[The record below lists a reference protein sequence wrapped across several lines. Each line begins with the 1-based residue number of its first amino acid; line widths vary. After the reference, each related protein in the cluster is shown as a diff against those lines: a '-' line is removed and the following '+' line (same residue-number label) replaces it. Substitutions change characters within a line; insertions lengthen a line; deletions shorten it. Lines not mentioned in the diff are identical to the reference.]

1 MFKSTY
7 GNVKNKKKKRKVIN
21 KSAVFWFVFF
31 SKYFG
36 PGPSSE
42 ELQSTNVA
50 IFAFAM
56 KEEKK
61 NAVRALCMRPLRA
74 EGKSEFKQR
83 G

>member
-1 MFKSTY
+1 MLKT
-7 GNVKNKKKKRKVIN
+7 KRKKRKIIN

-31 SKYFG
+31 SKHFG
-36 PGPSSE
+36 PGPSLV

-50 IFAFAM
+50 MFAFAM

-61 NAVRALCMRPLRA
+61 KNAVRALCTRPLRA
-74 EGKSEFKQR
+74 EGKSEFKPR

>member
-31 SKYFG
+31 SKHFG
-36 PGPSSE
+36 PGPSSV

-61 NAVRALCMRPLRA
+61 KCSARALHA
-74 EGKSEFKQR
+74 ASENGR
-83 G
+83 EVGI

>member
-7 GNVKNKKKKRKVIN
+7 GNVKNKKKKIKIIN

-31 SKYFG
+31 SKHFG
-36 PGPSSE
+36 PGPSSV

-50 IFAFAM
+50 MFAFAM

-61 NAVRALCMRPLRA
+61 CTARALHA
-74 EGKSEFKQR
+74 ASESGR
-83 G
+83 EVGV